1 MKAGFFV
8 EGRLE
13 SRSMEQ
19 IHAFRQ
25 QQLLLG
31 QRLCHSG
38 RSEGKQEERG
48 RDSGSRDARQQ
59 IASSPSLLL
68 QSFSMIHPVKPRGES
83 RCCVSRESL
92 SPSSLVKGSTAR
104 ESDCGSRGLTV

>member
-1 MKAGFFV
+1 MLSGSSSCSWVSVCVTV
-8 EGRLE
+8 EGVRVN
-13 SRSMEQ
+13 R
-19 IHAFRQ
+19 R
-25 QQLLLG
+25 
-31 QRLCHSG
+31 
-38 RSEGKQEERG
+38 RG